1 MASSNVKAFYGEEIN
16 MFWWPRESGS
26 KGYRCVNGDKG
37 NAMGA
42 YQFDRRYALVPF
54 MQFCV
59 DYNEDVYGGFKKYIK
74 YGAGSTSLQNN
85 QELAKLWLSYCDRNE
100 DEFGN
105 LQDSYAYKYYYL
117 PAKEYCI
124 KKGVPID
131 NYSPVLKG
139 SLWSFAIR
147 SGTETGAKKVV
158 NAYNN
163 GAKTELKI
171 LKSAYATYG
180 SNDANRWSINTPGSQ
195 YSDAVAIYNESFNN
209 KETPSESISYYVGT
223 DWKDGKCVNQ
233 DNAYGVLDN
242 AKKRVNTLGDK
253 YKVFDSTGK
262 VIYPEKVEVKEEPK
276 KEEPK
281 QEEPVKPVEKEPE
294 KKEEP
299 VPVVKEEPKKE
310 EEVKVEETT
319 SSSSQYPDKENE
331 YKVCT
336 GWKSGHTVG
345 QMGAYTKYDNAK
357 KQCTELANK
366 TGKAYYVYTS
376 KGVRLFM
383 CDPKSVKKDVVNGY
397 KVGTACNGTNILNQ
411 KGAFTKFENAK
422 NYADN
427 LSKST
432 GVSFKVYLEGKL
444 QYTGSTK

>member
-1 MASSNVKAFYGEEIN
+1 MASSNVKTFYGEDID

-26 KGYRCVNGDKG
+26 KGYRCVNGDRG

-59 DYNEDVYGGFKKYIK
+59 DYNEEVYGGFKKYIK

-85 QELAKLWLSYCDRNE
+85 QELAKLWLSYCDRDE
-100 DEFGN
+100 EEFGN

-147 SGTETGAKKVV
+147 SGTETGAKKIV

-195 YSDAVAIYNESFNN
+195 YSDAVAIYNGSSNN
-209 KETPSESISYYVGT
+209 KQEEKPAETISYYVGT

-233 DNAYGVLDN
+233 DNAYGSLDN
-242 AKKRVNTLGDK
+242 AKKRVDKLGDK
-253 YKVFDSTGK
+253 YKVFDKSGK
-262 VIYPEKVEVKEEPK
+262 VIYPEVKVEEEPK
-276 KEEPK
+276 KEETVV
-281 QEEPVKPVEKEPE
+281 VKPVEKEPE
-294 KKEEP
+294 KEVVEEP
-299 VPVVKEEPKKE
+299 APVVKEEPK
-310 EEVKVEETT
+310 VEET
-319 SSSSQYPDKENE
+319 SSSQYPDKENE

-336 GWKSGHTVG
+336 GWKSGHSVG

-397 KVGTACNGTNILNQ
+397 KVGTGCNGTVVVNQ
-411 KGAFTKFENAK
+411 KGAFTKFDNAK

-432 GVSFKVYLEGKL
+432 GVSYKVYLEGKL